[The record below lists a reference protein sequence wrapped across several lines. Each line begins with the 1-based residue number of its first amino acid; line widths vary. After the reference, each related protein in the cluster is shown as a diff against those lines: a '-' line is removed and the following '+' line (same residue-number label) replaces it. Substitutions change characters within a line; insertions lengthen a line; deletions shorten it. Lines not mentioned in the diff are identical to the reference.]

1 MNKLFATMNWVRV
14 PELRSQ
20 SPRRLGIGISA
31 LLLWSATVQ
40 AGLVYETPAEFL
52 TSADFNG
59 DGIADVLV
67 LDKLTGNA
75 RVGYANAGG
84 ALTWSAPLV
93 TGCENVAGCAVGR
106 FLQTTRDAVAVTAPD
121 FNRANL
127 VDLSATNAA
136 GAPVPVTPTG
146 LGPHTLVALAN
157 PLGGMPPAYNYLLVA
172 SSLNSPPPERL
183 DLLALNS
190 GSASPAGEFPESG
203 PFARGKALQLSLL
216 PGTFAAGLVRG
227 TNDALHVWQFTNAP
241 SVAFSLSNLPPGS
254 DYTFGRFNAEALPRF
269 VFYVPGQSNVTVVS
283 LLQTNGGLA
292 FGPPLAVALGAAVQ
306 GVFYLDLGTDGSAL
320 IEFGDGVQGLR
331 LPGGSPSLTAKY
343 SSGAGAAGN
352 VFTGLV
358 PLGSGRLALLD
369 APAGNPTSVHA
380 QTLQFNG
387 TSFTQLSSGNLPAIS
402 GRNTRANV
410 WLFETEPFVNRSPG
424 FIAAINDPD
433 WSDAIINLAI
443 TVSAS
448 TESDGGPSSG
458 LGNVATNNLGATPAG
473 ATFSIPNQYRDVI
486 SLFSYAAPRPAEPI
500 VVTISPPPGIYGGPI
515 QVSFSTLSFADH
527 VFYSFGAPDTWHL
540 YTAAFGLTNDCTV
553 EYYATN
559 SATPLRS
566 RLQLAGYSLGHN
578 GQPVPTLDL
587 SNGTSSTN
595 PPTPPVVTNFVQ
607 LSSVGTVFYG
617 RRSAANH
624 YTIWAINLD
633 GSGDTLVTTGARPR
647 VSRDGHYLAFLRDGA
662 PLVTQGNAWVRDLL
676 TGQESLLYSNS
687 NYTIGYDWDL
697 TRTNL
702 VFDWNCW
709 LWRIS
714 LSSGG
719 VASML
724 PLPNPDCYDDAPA
737 VNPVDGRIAY
747 HNLSGNPSISG
758 LYVTTPDATSKQRLN
773 LGGTLASWP
782 AWSPNG
788 QWLAFAD
795 GNNVNTAFTADGGT
809 NLWVVHPDGTALSQI
824 SLFTDGVSGFP
835 HGAIWSPSGT
845 ALVAAG
851 NLFGT
856 NGLWIIPLDA
866 DLTDCLGFPILLP
879 TSPGDAIDFAGSIIV
894 APPQANPANLYIR
907 RDTNSII
914 VYWSTNFSGYIL
926 QSKTNL
932 PASLTW
938 KTVGGPYLLA
948 GINFEYHVPFA
959 SMQPAE
965 MFRLHFVG
973 TPAVAPV
980 LFFRRQANAVVLYWQ
995 TAFAGFTLESATDL
1009 PPLGSWMPVSGP
1021 YPLVNGYIQY
1031 RDTTPGVGRKF
1042 YRLHWP

>member
-1 MNKLFATMNWVRV
+1 MNKLFAAMNWVRV

-40 AGLVYETPAEFL
+40 AGLVYETPAEFF

-84 ALTWSAPLV
+84 TLTWSAPLV

-127 VDLSATNAA
+127 VDLSATNSA
-136 GAPVPVTPTG
+136 GAPVPVTPAG

-157 PLGGMPPAYNYLLVA
+157 PLGGMPPAYNYLFVA

-190 GSASPAGEFPESG
+190 GSASPADEFPESG
-203 PFARGKALQLSLL
+203 PFARGTALQLSLL

-227 TNDALHVWQFTNAP
+227 TNDALHVWQFTNTP
-241 SVAFSLSNLPPGS
+241 SVAFALSNLPPGS
-254 DYTFGRFNAEALPRF
+254 DYTFGRFNAETLPRF
-269 VFYVPGQSNVTVVS
+269 VFYVPGQSNVTVFS

-292 FGPPLAVALGAAVQ
+292 FGPPLAVALGEAVQ
-306 GVFYLDLGTDGSAL
+306 EVFCLDLGTDGSAL

-343 SSGAGAAGN
+343 SSGAAAAGN

-387 TSFTQLSSGNLPAIS
+387 TSFTQLSSGNLPALS

-448 TESDGGPSSG
+448 T
-458 LGNVATNNLGATPAG
+458 
-473 ATFSIPNQYRDVI
+473 IPNQYRDVI

-515 QVSFSTLSFADH
+515 QVSFSTLNFADH
-527 VFYSFGAPDTWHL
+527 VFYSLGAPDTWHL

-566 RLQLAGYSLGHN
+566 HLHVAGYSLGHS

-587 SNGTSSTN
+587 SNATSSTT
-595 PPTPPVVTNFVQ
+595 PPTMCSTV
-607 LSSVGTVFYG
+607 SARRIRGT
-617 RRSAANH
+617 
-624 YTIWAINLD
+624 
-633 GSGDTLVTTGARPR
+633 
-647 VSRDGHYLAFLRDGA
+647 
-662 PLVTQGNAWVRDLL
+662 
-676 TGQESLLYSNS
+676 
-687 NYTIGYDWDL
+687 
-697 TRTNL
+697 
-702 VFDWNCW
+702 
-709 LWRIS
+709 
-714 LSSGG
+714 
-719 VASML
+719 
-724 PLPNPDCYDDAPA
+724 
-737 VNPVDGRIAY
+737 
-747 HNLSGNPSISG
+747 
-758 LYVTTPDATSKQRLN
+758 
-773 LGGTLASWP
+773 
-782 AWSPNG
+782 
-788 QWLAFAD
+788 
-795 GNNVNTAFTADGGT
+795 FT
-809 NLWVVHPDGTALSQI
+809 
-824 SLFTDGVSGFP
+824 
-835 HGAIWSPSGT
+835 
-845 ALVAAG
+845 
-851 NLFGT
+851 
-856 NGLWIIPLDA
+856 
-866 DLTDCLGFPILLP
+866 
-879 TSPGDAIDFAGSIIV
+879 
-894 APPQANPANLYIR
+894 
-907 RDTNSII
+907 
-914 VYWSTNFSGYIL
+914 
-926 QSKTNL
+926 
-932 PASLTW
+932 
-938 KTVGGPYLLA
+938 
-948 GINFEYHVPFA
+948 
-959 SMQPAE
+959 
-965 MFRLHFVG
+965 
-973 TPAVAPV
+973 
-980 LFFRRQANAVVLYWQ
+980 
-995 TAFAGFTLESATDL
+995 
-1009 PPLGSWMPVSGP
+1009 
-1021 YPLVNGYIQY
+1021 
-1031 RDTTPGVGRKF
+1031 
-1042 YRLHWP
+1042 